1 MQHDPIDRFLAW
13 FDEAGAAGVPTP
25 EAMVLSTASPE
36 GAPSSRVVLYRGLS
50 ARCPRFFTNYESRKG
65 RELTVQPRAALL
77 FHWDALQRQ
86 VRFEGV
92 VEKLSP
98 DESDAYFAARPRGH
112 QLNAWASN
120 QSAPI
125 ESRGTLLSRYAD
137 LERLYEGRPVPRP
150 PHWGGFRLVPHVV
163 ELWQGMPD
171 RMHDRE
177 VYTRVADRWLGSIL
191 AP

>member
-1 MQHDPIDRFLAW
+1 MHHDPLDRFLLW
-13 FDEAGAAGVPTP
+13 FQEAGAVGVPTP
-25 EAMVLSTASPE
+25 EAMVLSTVSLE

-50 ARCPRFFTNYESRKG
+50 GRAPRFFTNYESRKG
-65 RELTVQPRAALL
+65 HELAVNPRASLL

-92 VEKLSP
+92 VERLSAE
-98 DESDAYFAARPRGH
+98 ESDEYFADRPRGH

-125 ESRGTLLSRYAD
+125 ESRGTLLSRYAE

-150 PHWGGFRLVPHVV
+150 PHWGGFRLVPRVI

-171 RMHDRE
+171 RMHERE
-177 VYTRVADRWLGSIL
+177 VYTHVGDRWLGSIL

>member
-1 MQHDPIDRFLAW
+1 MADPIDRFLLW
-13 FDEAGAAGVPTP
+13 YDEAVAAGVPTP
-25 EAMVLSTASPE
+25 DAMVLSTVSPE

-50 ARCPRFFTNYESRKG
+50 AQAPRFFTNYESRKG
-65 RELTVQPRAALL
+65 HDLATNPRASLL

-92 VEKLSP
+92 VEKLSAE
-98 DESDAYFAARPRGH
+98 ESDEYFRLRPRGH
-112 QLNAWASN
+112 QINAWTSP

-125 ESRGTLLSRYAD
+125 GSRGALLARFAE
-137 LERLYEGRPVPRP
+137 LEQQFEGRDVPRP
-150 PHWGGFRLVPHVV
+150 PHWGGYRLIPRVI

-171 RMHDRE
+171 RMHERE
-177 VYTRVADRWLGSIL
+177 VFTRVGDGWLESIL